1 MKSFYHLLSTVFF
14 LGHTPVASGTWG
26 TGGAM
31 AGVLLYAHFCPAS
44 WPYLPLSLGLAGVLF
59 LLGIPAATWAERKFR
74 RKDPSEYVLDE
85 VIGYLIAVAWITP
98 PSWEAALIAFFLFRA
113 TDIIKVYPGN
123 RAENLPGGYGIIL
136 DDVVAG
142 LYALIFM
149 IPVRIFLFP

>member
-1 MKSFYHLLSTVFF
+1 MKSLYHVLSTFF
-14 LGHTPVASGTWG
+14 YLGHVPVASGTWG
-26 TGGAM
+26 TAGAM
-31 AGVLLYAHFCPAS
+31 AGVLLYAHLGPAS

-59 LLGIPAATWAERKFR
+59 LIGIPAATWAEREYR
-74 RKDPSEYVLDE
+74 RKDPPEYVLDE

-123 RAENLPGGYGIIL
+123 KAESLPGGYGIIL

-142 LYALIFM
+142 LYALILM
-149 IPVRIFLFP
+149 VPVRVFLFP